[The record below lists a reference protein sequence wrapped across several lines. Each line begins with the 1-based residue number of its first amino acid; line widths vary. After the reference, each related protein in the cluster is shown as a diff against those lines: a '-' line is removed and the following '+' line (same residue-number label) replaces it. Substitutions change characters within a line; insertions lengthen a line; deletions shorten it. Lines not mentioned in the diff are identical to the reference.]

1 MASTKY
7 AAIPEP
13 EAEVENL
20 REVVTA
26 LKQTV
31 EVLSR
36 QRGGAVRSA
45 AVTWQDLVDLELIE
59 ATQVPKR

>member
-1 MASTKY
+1 MAETKY

-13 EAEVENL
+13 EDDVGSL
-20 REVVTA
+20 REAVTA

-36 QRGGAVRSA
+36 QRGGAVLSG

-59 ATQVPKR
+59 AAQVPKR